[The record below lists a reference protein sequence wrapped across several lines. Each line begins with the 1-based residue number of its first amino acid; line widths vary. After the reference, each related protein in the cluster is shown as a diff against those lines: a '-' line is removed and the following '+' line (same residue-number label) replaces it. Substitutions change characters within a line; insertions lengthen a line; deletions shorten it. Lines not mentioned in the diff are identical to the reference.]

1 MLHGVK
7 SIKVVCESSYATE
20 GVATQAL
27 VQKLVYVQ
35 QIEQVLSALTTRPTI
50 VGTDSSS
57 NLAVATKQGAAAT
70 RSKHTLKRWATTVK
84 RMEENFIFMVKVDTD
99 EMPADFLTKFVSKAK
114 LARSL
119 KRATNSGQALPLR

>member
-1 MLHGVK
+1 M
-7 SIKVVCESSYATE
+7 
-20 GVATQAL
+20 
-27 VQKLVYVQ
+27 
-35 QIEQVLSALTTRPTI
+35 LSALTTRPTI

-57 NLAVATKQGAAAT
+57 NLAVATKQGAAAA